1 MTLKEKI
8 IEEINQADSVQ
19 LHLVYDLIRS
29 MNQGRSAQT
38 ATIKRNKAYLKAR
51 EALKSV
57 KGSLSKDI
65 IEAREDRI

>member
-1 MTLKEKI
+1 MTLKDKI

-29 MNQGRSAQT
+29 MNQSKSAKT
-38 ATIKRNKAYLKAR
+38 GIKRNKAYLKAR
-51 EALKSV
+51 EALRSV

-65 IEAREDRI
+65 MEAREDRI